1 MTAPSLVDRQR
12 TVLRELARLAQERAK
27 NDVAQGAAHRAARD
41 AAQARLEA
49 ALADSDARFA
59 AETTA
64 ADEEFNS
71 ARTSLSS
78 AFEAE
83 RGAATDEG
91 RAAIEHLTAELNS
104 AEKQAKHTFD
114 EARWLAQ
121 TVYEGAR
128 KRLKQQLAET
138 QLQLQARLQAIQAAQ
153 QEALHIL
160 EHYGLASVGSAV
172 ADSPTPPPADKP
184 TADADPAAALDE
196 SCTVAATRLTELKD
210 LSLPKLTS
218 GAGLAGLF
226 VGPAALLAAPIGWLF
241 GWSLIPW
248 LATTGTLALVIG
260 AGLAVWLRRLARQH
274 TIAIYQPFF
283 EATRDAIDW
292 CQLSLVSAQAA
303 NKRSRS
309 NIHDKREADLRAA
322 VEKHGPAVVECQ
334 RRREAELPRL
344 VSSVDE
350 RLKNLTRKHESDQ
363 RRAADRHAQR
373 HFDARRRRD
382 EEQSDARATAEQLIA
397 AGDHKYNTLRAATLD
412 AWQQGLAAA
421 KAEIAAIR
429 REVDRRCPEWNSR
442 AWADWHAPQFDA
454 GALRFGRLTFDVRP
468 FLGESAGTGNNTAD
482 GADTPGQSLEFALP
496 ALYGFP
502 QVGSV
507 YIKAQDA
514 GRQRAVELLQV
525 LMLRLLTTLPPGKAR
540 FTIVDPAGLGQ
551 NFAAFMHL
559 ADFDEALVTHRIW
572 TESHQI
578 EQRLADLTE
587 HMETVIQKYLR
598 NEYATIEAY
607 NAQAGEIAEPFRILV
622 VANFPA
628 GFSEVAV
635 RRLLSIMATGPRC
648 GVYTLLSADAR
659 LPRPAGIGPNDL
671 AQHGTVFTATSDR
684 LAWLEPDFKH
694 LPLVVDPP
702 PPADWQKRVLHAV
715 GQAAVGA
722 KRVEV
727 PFEAIA
733 PPRERYWTFD
743 SRRGIDIPLGRV
755 GATRLQHL
763 KLGQGTAQH
772 VLIAGKTG
780 SGKSTLLHALIVN
793 AALRYSPEEL
803 ELYLI
808 DFKKGVEF
816 KTYVTHDLPHARVVA
831 IESER
836 EFGLSVMQRLDA
848 EMNDRGERFR
858 AAGVQDIAGF
868 RDAGNQLPRILFIV
882 DEFQEFFV
890 ADDRLAQ
897 EASLLLDRL
906 VRQGRAFGIHVH
918 LGSQT
923 LGGAYSLA
931 RSTLGQMAVRIALQC
946 SENDAHLILS
956 EDNTAARLL
965 SRPGEAIYND
975 ANGLV
980 EGNHPFQVV
989 WLPDDRREVFLDE
1002 AQRLAE
1008 ERPAAVPRRP
1018 QIVFEGM
1025 QPAELQR
1032 SEALFELVTAT
1043 TWPTGPRQ
1051 PRAWLGEPLAIAD
1064 ATTVTLARR
1073 DAANVLFI
1081 GQNDEAVAGMLTA
1094 ALVSLAAQLPPGDAT
1109 SGAASGAPGAKFV
1122 ILDGGPVD
1130 GPQHAPL
1137 RTLAGALPHEVRVG
1151 SAVEGPALVAEVFAE
1166 LERRRSTSGDAP
1178 PLIFA
1183 VYDLPRLRELR
1194 RQEEEFSF
1202 SRRGES
1208 EGPKPDKQ
1216 FADILRDG
1224 PALGIHVLTWCDTL
1238 TNFNRM
1244 LERGLIKQFAVRVL
1258 LQMSAADSSLL
1269 IDTPTASQLGKR
1281 RALLHREEEGGLEKF
1296 RPFAPPEAEW
1306 LTAVGQTLGERGS
1319 NDPSGNGTSAAP
1331 ISTEA
1336 RGEVGPAVE

>member
-1 MTAPSLVDRQR
+1 
-12 TVLRELARLAQERAK
+12 
-27 NDVAQGAAHRAARD
+27 
-41 AAQARLEA
+41 
-49 ALADSDARFA
+49 
-59 AETTA
+59 
-64 ADEEFNS
+64 
-71 ARTSLSS
+71 
-78 AFEAE
+78 
-83 RGAATDEG
+83 
-91 RAAIEHLTAELNS
+91 
-104 AEKQAKHTFD
+104 
-114 EARWLAQ
+114 
-121 TVYEGAR
+121 
-128 KRLKQQLAET
+128 
-138 QLQLQARLQAIQAAQ
+138 
-153 QEALHIL
+153 
-160 EHYGLASVGSAV
+160 
-172 ADSPTPPPADKP
+172 
-184 TADADPAAALDE
+184 
-196 SCTVAATRLTELKD
+196 
-210 LSLPKLTS
+210 
-218 GAGLAGLF
+218 
-226 VGPAALLAAPIGWLF
+226 
-241 GWSLIPW
+241 
-248 LATTGTLALVIG
+248 
-260 AGLAVWLRRLARQH
+260 
-274 TIAIYQPFF
+274 
-283 EATRDAIDW
+283 
-292 CQLSLVSAQAA
+292 
-303 NKRSRS
+303 
-309 NIHDKREADLRAA
+309 
-322 VEKHGPAVVECQ
+322 
-334 RRREAELPRL
+334 
-344 VSSVDE
+344 
-350 RLKNLTRKHESDQ
+350 
-363 RRAADRHAQR
+363 
-373 HFDARRRRD
+373 
-382 EEQSDARATAEQLIA
+382 
-397 AGDHKYNTLRAATLD
+397 

-421 KAEIAAIR
+421 RAEIAAIR

-442 AWADWHAPQFDA
+442 AWLEWQARQLDA

-468 FLGESAGTGNNTAD
+468 FLGEAASGEAFASEGGEAPAN
-482 GADTPGQSLEFALP
+482 SLEFALP

-502 QVGSV
+502 QVGSIF
-507 YIKAQDA
+507 IKAQDA

-525 LMLRLLTTLPPGKAR
+525 LMLRLLTTLPPGKVR
-540 FTIVDPAGLGQ
+540 FTIIDPAGLGQ

-598 NEYATIEAY
+598 NEFATIEDY
-607 NAQAGEIAEPFRILV
+607 NQQAGEIAEPFRILV

-628 GFSEVAV
+628 GFSEVAA
-635 RRLLSIMATGPRC
+635 RRLLSIAATGPRC

-659 LPRPAGIGPNDL
+659 LPRPAGMGANDL
-671 AQHGTVFTATSDR
+671 AQYATVFTATNDR

-694 LPLVVDPP
+694 LPLAVDPP
-702 PPADWQKRVLHAV
+702 PPADWQKRILQAV

-733 PPRERYWTFD
+733 PLRDRYWTAD
-743 SRRGIDIPLGRV
+743 SRRGLDIPLGRV

-793 AALRYSPEEL
+793 AALRYSPAEL

-816 KTYVTHDLPHARVVA
+816 KTYVTHELPHARVVA

-848 EMNDRGERFR
+848 EMHDRGERFR

-890 ADDRLAQ
+890 ADDRTAN

-989 WLPDDRREVFLDE
+989 WLPDDRRDLFLADV
-1002 AQRLAE
+1002 QQLAE
-1008 ERPAAVPRRP
+1008 ERPASVPRRP

-1025 QPAELQR
+1025 QPAELER
-1032 SEALFELVTAT
+1032 NEALYELVTAAA
-1043 TWPTGPRQ
+1043 WPTSPRQ
-1051 PRAWLGEPLAIAD
+1051 PCAWLGEPLAIAE
-1064 ATTVTLARR
+1064 ATTVSFARR

-1081 GQNDEAVAGMLTA
+1081 GQNDEAAAGMLTA
-1094 ALVSLAAQLPPGDAT
+1094 ALVSLAAQLAPSDPAT
-1109 SGAASGAPGAKFV
+1109 GACVKFV
-1122 ILDGGPVD
+1122 ILDGGPAD
-1130 GPQHAPL
+1130 GPQQAPL
-1137 RTLAGALPHEVRVG
+1137 RALAQGLPHEVRVASAADG
-1151 SAVEGPALVAEVFAE
+1151 SAVVAELHAE
-1166 LERRRSTSGDAP
+1166 LERRRNTSGDAP
-1178 PLIFA
+1178 PVFLV

-1202 SRRGES
+1202 SRRGETD
-1208 EGPKPDKQ
+1208 EPKPDRQ
-1216 FADILRDG
+1216 FADLLRDG
-1224 PALGIHVLTWCDTL
+1224 PALGMHALVWCDTL

-1269 IDTPTASQLGKR
+1269 VDTPAASQLGKR

-1296 RPFAPPEAEW
+1296 RPYAPPDGEW
-1306 LTAVGQTLGERGS
+1306 LSAVGLALGGRQINDANSNGSTATVPAEVRGEI
-1319 NDPSGNGTSAAP
+1319 DPSLD
-1331 ISTEA
+1331 
-1336 RGEVGPAVE
+1336 